1 MDQLM
6 MNQANSKIRN
16 SLEKKDYILTLRRSL
31 SVTPTAVQTKR
42 IESRATRVRL
52 SKSSVFI
59 EQSTSTEPRYFNK
72 KIKKKS
78 SISNKR

>member
-1 MDQLM
+1 MVIYP
-6 MNQANSKIRN
+6 ANVRDSFAKKIK
-16 SLEKKDYILTLRRSL
+16 SILTLRRSRR
-31 SVTPTAVQTKR
+31 VTPTAVQTKR

-72 KIKKKS
+72 KKKFGG
-78 SISNKR
+78 